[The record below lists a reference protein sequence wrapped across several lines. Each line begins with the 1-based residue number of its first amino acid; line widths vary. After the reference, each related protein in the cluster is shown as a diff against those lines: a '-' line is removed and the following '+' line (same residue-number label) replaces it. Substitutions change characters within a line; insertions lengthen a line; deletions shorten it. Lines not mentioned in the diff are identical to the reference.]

1 MKFHETH
8 YEDYIKKVESYN
20 IHPELVPFC
29 EKIPQNVNE
38 FRNLILYGPSG
49 VGKYSQALHFI
60 KNYSPS
66 QLKYEKKMILQNDKG
81 DFIYK
86 ISDIHYEIDM
96 ALLGCNSKLIWHD
109 IFGQIV
115 DIVTM
120 KKEKI
125 GIIICK
131 NFHEIHSELLE
142 IFYSYMQ
149 QYNHTNLSIQL
160 RFILLTNH
168 LSFLPLN
175 IMNHCHVVNVKRPSK
190 DSYKALGLKMNVD
203 KQNILNLKELHILNR
218 AKKLDDVPEDI
229 FDIVCEDF
237 IEQINQP
244 NMKYSNFRE
253 ALYNIL
259 IYNLDTHEMLW
270 SVLYQY
276 IDRLSEE
283 SIHKILGKMH
293 NALKQY
299 NNNYRPIYHLENIFL
314 TIVNEIHT

>member
-20 IHPELVPFC
+20 IHPELVPFY
-29 EKIPQNVNE
+29 ENIPQNVND

-175 IMNHCHVVNVKRPSK
+175 IINHCRVVNVKRPSK
-190 DSYKALGLKMNVD
+190 DIYKALGLKMNVD

-218 AKKLDDVPEDI
+218 AKKLDDIPEDI
-229 FDIVCEDF
+229 FDIVCGDF

-270 SVLYQY
+270 NVLYQY
-276 IDRLSEE
+276 IDQLSEE
-283 SIHKILGKMH
+283 SIEKILGKMH

-314 TIVNEIHT
+314 TIINEIHA